1 MLGSGF
7 ITQAEITHLSLSQQ
21 CAVHLNTII
30 RHVIYR
36 LSASKLPYFS
46 CGRQVSSSEQHSPS
60 EKGPNYLS
68 TASVWQDSSW
78 ATARGADKADTWTAM
93 TSISLGHWF
102 KKKKKGNGDD
112 YLRINNHVSACQ
124 QITGTFRRQGFKADT
139 WDIPADGSCKLEIRP
154 HREVTTKADS
164 FTGLRTITYSMQ
176 TARFCWPSC
185 TCLPI
190 LPQTVYNSY

>member
-7 ITQAEITHLSLSQQ
+7 IIQAEITHLSLSQQ

-30 RHVIYR
+30 RRVIYR
-36 LSASKLPYFS
+36 LSDSKLPYFS
-46 CGRQVSSSEQHSPS
+46 CGRQVSSSEQHLPS

-78 ATARGADKADTWTAM
+78 ATAREGDKADTWTAM

-102 KKKKKGNGDD
+102 FKKKKGNRDD

-124 QITGTFRRQGFKADT
+124 QIIGTFRRQGLKQRLGIFQRMDHASSRLDLIMKWQQKQT
-139 WDIPADGSCKLEIRP
+139 TSEVLE
-154 HREVTTKADS
+154 
-164 FTGLRTITYSMQ
+164 Q
-176 TARFCWPSC
+176 
-185 TCLPI
+185 
-190 LPQTVYNSY
+190 